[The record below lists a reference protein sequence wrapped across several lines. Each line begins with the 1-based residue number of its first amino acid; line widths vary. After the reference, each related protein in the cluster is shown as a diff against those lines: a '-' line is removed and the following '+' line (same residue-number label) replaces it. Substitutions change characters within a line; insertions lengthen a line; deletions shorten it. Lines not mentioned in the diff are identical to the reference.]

1 MEQAGLGVSDDWER
15 LAMHRPKW
23 QLAAVVVVLSCFVA
37 WGRVALAT
45 QVMLQDGRV
54 LKGKLGRVSGMAEQP
69 KAISAEGGPVDLIRF
84 LDDDLRRTFFPVRQ
98 IKDIGPD
105 PPGESLEKF
114 RIRQRTLQGGRG
126 VKSVGSILRI
136 TPFDEYGRRTF
147 SMNTVQ
153 GKVDVVQGITE
164 ITPEWTK
171 VEGITHVWDMRM
183 ATSSIPQ
190 PILAAIL
197 ARQCKKGDIE
207 DRKKV
212 ARFYLQAE
220 RYEAAAREL
229 DALLAEHP
237 SDAKLHQEIGQAKEA
252 IRQMGNRRLLAE
264 LELRAKAGQHRL
276 VLEKL
281 KAFPSEGVSGETLQ
295 AVREM
300 IREYEN
306 HEKVRAE
313 VLGQFDAL
321 VEKIADKEMVQ
332 RIAPLRKEIG
342 EELSIDTMDRM
353 AAFREMLGDPGMQ
366 PGEKVAL
373 AITGWLLGSKGAS
386 NRLSGAVSLYE
397 VRKLV
402 QRYLAAGDKLSR
414 EEIRGEF
421 QSEAV
426 TVEQVARLIAHMK
439 PPIETPAPANPAEP
453 YRLEV
458 PGLGTSPAVKYLVQ
472 LPPEY
477 HPHRRYPT
485 VVTLHGAGTT
495 PEQQI
500 DWWAGAIAEGG
511 FRFGQASRHGYIVV
525 APQWTV
531 EHQKHYGFTAREQA
545 AVLDSLQDAC
555 RRFSIDTD
563 RVFLSGHSMGGDA
576 AWDIGLAYPHL
587 WAGVIPIVAQSDRY
601 CAFYIDNGKLVPMYF
616 VNGGLDGNKMNANA
630 REWDRYM
637 TERTGYNVTVVE
649 YLGRGHEHFSD
660 EILRLFDWMGRLR
673 RNPFPRQFK
682 CATMRPWNHR
692 FYWVELK
699 QFPARAMVE
708 PSDWP
713 PPRGARPLE
722 VEASVNKAN
731 GINITTG
738 AGQIAVW
745 LSPELVDFDRRAT
758 VTVNGSRLAGAAR
771 TVTPDLA
778 VLLEDVRLRG
788 DRQHPFW
795 AKVESSTGRIPSKTA
810 GALP

>member
-1 MEQAGLGVSDDWER
+1 MRRHNEKVFAILLVVSFCLGGG
-15 LAMHRPKW
+15 
-23 QLAAVVVVLSCFVA
+23 AAS
-37 WGRVALAT
+37 AT
-45 QVMLQDGRV
+45 QIMLQDGRI

-105 PPGESLEKF
+105 PPGEALEKF
-114 RIRQRTLQGGRG
+114 RIRQRALQGGRA
-126 VKSVGSILRI
+126 VKSVGGPLRV
-136 TPFDEYGRRTF
+136 TAFDEYGRRTYT
-147 SMNTVQ
+147 MNTPQ
-153 GKVDVVQGITE
+153 GRLDVVQGITE

-171 VEGITHVWDMRM
+171 VEAIHPYAWDMRI

-220 RYEAAAREL
+220 RFEAAAREL
-229 DALLAEHP
+229 EAMLAEHKG
-237 SDAKLHQEIGQAKEA
+237 DEKLKAEIGPAMEA
-252 IRQMGNRRLLAE
+252 IRQSGNRRLFAE
-264 LELRAKAGQHRL
+264 LELRRKAGQHKL

-281 KAFPSEGVSGETLQ
+281 KAFPAEGVSGETLQ

-306 HEKVRAE
+306 QEKVRAE
-313 VLGQFDAL
+313 VLRQFDAL
-321 VEKIADKEMVQ
+321 VDKIADKEMAK
-332 RIAPLRKEIG
+332 RIEPLRKEIG
-342 EELSIDTMDRM
+342 EELSLDTMDRM
-353 AAFREMLGDPGMQ
+353 AAFREMIGDPAMQ

-386 NRLSGAVSLYE
+386 NRLSGAVSLYD

-402 QRYLAAGDKLSR
+402 RRYLAAGDKLSR

-439 PPIETPAPANPAEP
+439 PPLDTPAPENPADS
-453 YRLEV
+453 YVLEV
-458 PGLGTSPAVKYLVQ
+458 PGLGTSPAVRYLVQ

-477 HPHRRYPT
+477 DPHRRYPT
-485 VVTLHGAGTT
+485 VVTLHGAGTA
-495 PEQQI
+495 PEHQV
-500 DWWAGAIAEGG
+500 DWWAGAITEGG

-525 APQWTV
+525 APQWTT
-531 EHQKHYGFTAREQA
+531 EHQKQYGFTAREQA

-563 RVFLSGHSMGGDA
+563 RVFLSGHSIGGDA

-601 CAFYIDNGKLVPMYF
+601 CKFYIDNGKLLPMYF

-637 TERTGYNVTVVE
+637 AERVGYNVTVVE

-660 EILRLFDWMGRLR
+660 EIQRLFDWMGRFR

-682 CATMRPWNHR
+682 CATMRPWNNR
-692 FYWVELK
+692 FYWAELR
-699 QFPARAMVE
+699 QLPARTMVE

-713 PPRGARPLE
+713 PPRAARP
-722 VEASVNKAN
+722 VEADVSVNKAN

-738 AGQIAVW
+738 AGQVAVW
-745 LSPELVDFDRRAT
+745 LSPELVELDRRVT
-758 VTVNGSRLAGAAR
+758 ITVNGGRLAGGAK
-771 TVTPDLA
+771 TVAPDLS
-778 VLLEDVRLRG
+778 VLLEDVRIRG

-795 AKVESSTGRIPSKTA
+795 AKVESSTGRVASA
-810 GALP
+810 GP